1 MGHGCIV
8 RSKRVGPDAERLET
22 HRGSA
27 MPQTGNSVQVQTVV
41 HNNNVEREQGI
52 CKLHSVAGLWL
63 GVVHYWLGG
72 TKLVVAWRLSSK
84 SRYQEYFKSLMQG
97 G

>member
-8 RSKRVGPDAERLET
+8 RSKQVGPDAERLET

-41 HNNNVEREQGI
+41 HNNNVQREQGI

-63 GVVHYWLGG
+63 GGEKSCALLAWWHQVGGGLEKSIVH
-72 TKLVVAWRLSSK
+72 
-84 SRYQEYFKSLMQG
+84 
-97 G
+97 

>member
-27 MPQTGNSVQVQTVV
+27 MPQTGNSVQVPTVV
-41 HNNNVEREQGI
+41 HNNNVQREQGI

-63 GVVHYWLGG
+63 GGERVVHYWLGG
-72 TKLVVAWRLSSK
+72 TKLVVAWRK
-84 SRYQEYFKSLMQG
+84 V
-97 G
+97 